1 MSTQRSSASNSAIA
15 SADTPLAAEDRRI
28 TRSKRALR
36 DALVELIEERGLTNF
51 SASDLCARADLNRG
65 TLYNNF
71 GDMEGLLAALEDD
84 IMDDL
89 ENLQSCMQRLS
100 LKDVLRYRVNK

>member
-51 SASDLCARADLNRG
+51 SASDLCACADLNRG

-71 GDMEGLLAALEDD
+71 GDMEGL
-84 IMDDL
+84 
-89 ENLQSCMQRLS
+89 SPP
-100 LKDVLRYRVNK
+100 LRTTSWTTWKTSSRACGSSA